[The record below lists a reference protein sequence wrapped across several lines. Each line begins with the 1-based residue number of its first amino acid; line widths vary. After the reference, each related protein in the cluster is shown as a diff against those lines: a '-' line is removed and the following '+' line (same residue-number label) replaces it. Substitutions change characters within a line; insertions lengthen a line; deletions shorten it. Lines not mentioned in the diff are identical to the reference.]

1 MMLSVVK
8 ANYKDEFKIIVEFND
23 KKEGEVDLKDVIFN
37 GKIKSFEKLQDLEKF
52 KQFQVDYTLIWDDG
66 LDLAP
71 EYLYYRAFKNEDSL
85 KDKFEEW
92 GYI

>member
-1 MMLSVVK
+1 MLSVVK